1 VNSLKKTGRFKT
13 PYCRPTVPLW
23 AAIAAR
29 IMMPLMGICVA
40 VSAIDL
46 IYGDVPSLRII
57 VTALAGAG
65 LLVQFYRVGLLPF
78 TIQSSIAYILL
89 IAGLGLLGG
98 LIKAHSW
105 HSTKE
110 ISALATGI
118 MILLFGFTLMGRD
131 KSAKRCNAGRN
142 LEHSIRDDSPGKKL

>member
-1 VNSLKKTGRFKT
+1 LKKPGRFTT

-29 IMMPLMGICVA
+29 IIMPLIGICLA

-46 IYGDVPSLRII
+46 IYGDVPSLRIT

-78 TIQSSIAYILL
+78 TIQDSIAYIL
-89 IAGLGLLGG
+89 IISGLGLVGG
-98 LIKAHSW
+98 LIKTHSW
-105 HSTKE
+105 HSIKE
-110 ISALATGI
+110 ISVLAI
-118 MILLFGFTLMGRD
+118 VISILLFGFTLMGWD
-131 KSAKRCNAGRN
+131 KSAKNRN
-142 LEHSIRDDSPGKKL
+142 R